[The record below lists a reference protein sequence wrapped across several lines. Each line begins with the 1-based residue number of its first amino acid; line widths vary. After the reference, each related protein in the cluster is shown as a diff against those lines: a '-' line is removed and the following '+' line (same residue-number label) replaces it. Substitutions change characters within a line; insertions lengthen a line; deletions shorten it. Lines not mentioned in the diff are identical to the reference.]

1 MNFCCVNNCA
11 ELPREVSRC
20 NCPEIHYYTLSSNV
34 TELTHY
40 MIIKCRPAFLMWVQ
54 SEMMPPICFVFF
66 LNQLFYKTMPG
77 EGVCSSHIDRSA
89 VLADGSTGLREQT
102 RDPEGGCWG

>member
-1 MNFCCVNNCA
+1 
-11 ELPREVSRC
+11 
-20 NCPEIHYYTLSSNV
+20 
-34 TELTHY
+34 
-40 MIIKCRPAFLMWVQ
+40 MWVQ
-54 SEMMPPICFVFF
+54 SEMMTPICFFF

-77 EGVCSSHIDRSA
+77 EGVCSSHIDRSP